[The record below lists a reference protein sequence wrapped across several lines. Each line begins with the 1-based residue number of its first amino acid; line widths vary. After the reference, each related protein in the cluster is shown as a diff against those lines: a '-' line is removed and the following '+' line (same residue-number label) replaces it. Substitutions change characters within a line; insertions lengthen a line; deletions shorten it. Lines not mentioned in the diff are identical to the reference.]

1 MILTKKQIDD
11 LSFDTCE
18 QLLSVLYLI
27 EDQLGYK
34 CKRIS
39 NTIDYLQGK
48 K

>member
-1 MILTKKQIDD
+1 MILTN

-34 CKRIS
+34 CKRI
-39 NTIDYLQGK
+39 Q
-48 K
+48 